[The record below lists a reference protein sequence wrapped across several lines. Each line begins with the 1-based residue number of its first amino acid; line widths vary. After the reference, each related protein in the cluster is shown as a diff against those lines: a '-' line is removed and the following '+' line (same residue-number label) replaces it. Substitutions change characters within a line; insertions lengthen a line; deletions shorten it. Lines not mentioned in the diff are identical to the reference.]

1 MPGRIGLSI
10 LNSARSNDGAIGNLI
25 RRYTYICICMCC
37 ILELRQVII
46 NPWISHAYS
55 HVSILKENH
64 ADHISSLNLTPT
76 GGRMRSERWEKG
88 NSWVQL
94 LRWCLQLGNKKG
106 KKESGTRRS
115 FFGDPLQ
122 GLGDPADTLLITLL
136 IMCTPFFDHSNNN
149 RQKHQWKQTAAR
161 GFTLFLFFSLLDFL
175 SAHFP
180 PSYPPVGTTYPPVHA
195 IIPIFFSLYNIPTA
209 ECARELC

>member
-1 MPGRIGLSI
+1 
-10 LNSARSNDGAIGNLI
+10 
-25 RRYTYICICMCC
+25 MCC
-37 ILELRQVII
+37 TLELREVII

-76 GGRMRSERWEKG
+76 GRRMRSERWEKG

-122 GLGDPADTLLITLL
+122 RGLGDPADTLLITLL

-161 GFTLFLFFSLLDFL
+161 GFTLFLFFFSPWFL
-175 SAHFP
+175 VRPFP
-180 PSYPPVGTTYPPVHA
+180 AVLSSCWYYVSPAHA
-195 IIPIFFSLYNIPTA
+195 IIPIFFFSIISRRRNVPVSYA
-209 ECARELC
+209 K